1 MLKRFGQS
9 LREASVTNKARNN
22 GPLRLLVSERAK
34 MIEKVVA
41 AKATLS
47 QVAQVGRVQPGVW
60 RLEADLPGMRAKQPV
75 RAYWSILSY
84 SWSQLLNTAIIK
96 I

>member
-9 LREASVTNKARNN
+9 LRQASVTNKARNN

-41 AKATLS
+41 AKATIEPS
-47 QVAQVGRVQPGVW
+47 GSSGAGPARCVAAGGRLTW
-60 RLEADLPGMRAKQPV
+60 NESEAACESLLINSELFLEPV
-75 RAYWSILSY
+75 VKHSY
-84 SWSQLLNTAIIK
+84 Y
-96 I
+96 